1 MNKLLIID
9 DEEQIRKLLSRLL
22 ELEGYEVYQASD
34 CRLGLKQ
41 AESFMP
47 QVILCD
53 VRLPDGNGVDLI
65 AKLKKVCPLTEII
78 MLTAHGNIPDGV
90 QAIKNGAFDYI
101 TKGDDNNKIIPLI
114 SRALEKALMNK
125 RLQQLEAE
133 VGMKYSFDSILG
145 KSKQIQ
151 DAISLARKVA
161 ITDIP
166 VLLTGETGTGKEVFA
181 QSIHVAGNRYNKSFV
196 AINCSAF
203 SKDLLASEMF
213 GHKAGSFTG
222 ATKDKKGLFEEAN
235 NGTIF
240 LDEIGEMEFEL
251 QAKLLRII
259 ETGEFLKIGD
269 TKPTKVNVRI
279 IAATN
284 RNLQKE
290 IEENRFREDLFYRLS
305 VFQIHLPSL
314 RDRSEDIELIA
325 TSFIEIFAAKLGRR
339 IRIVS
344 PDYMDALKR
353 HTWRGNIR
361 ELRNVIERSLIVCS
375 DESLTL
381 QDLPI
386 EILNDQLEEIIGK
399 NSSDFEMSGM
409 ERRHI
414 ARVLQYSK
422 GNKTETARLLKIGL
436 TTLYRKIEEYGLQ

>member
-9 DEEQIRKLLSRLL
+9 DEDQIRKLLSRLL
-22 ELEGYEVYQASD
+22 ELEGYEVLQAAD
-34 CRLGLKQ
+34 CQSGLKQ
-41 AESFMP
+41 VEMFAP
-47 QVILCD
+47 YVTLCD

-65 AKLKKVCPLTEII
+65 EKIKKLSPLTEII

-114 SRALEKALMNK
+114 SRAMEKALMNK

-145 KSKQIQ
+145 NSKQIKE
-151 DAISLARKVA
+151 AISLAKKVA
-161 ITDIP
+161 TTDIP
-166 VLLTGETGTGKEVFA
+166 VLLTGETGTGKEVFSQA
-181 QSIHVAGNRYNKSFV
+181 IHVAGSRKNKPFV
-196 AINCSAF
+196 AVNCSAF
-203 SKDLLASEMF
+203 SKELLASEMF
-213 GHKAGSFTG
+213 GYKAGSFTG
-222 ATKDKKGLFEEAN
+222 AIKDKKGLFEEAN

-251 QAKLLRII
+251 QAKLLRIL
-259 ETGEFLKIGD
+259 ETGEYIKIGD

-290 IEENRFREDLFYRLS
+290 IEGNRFREDLFYRLS

-314 RDRSEDIELIA
+314 GEREDDIA
-325 TSFIEIFAAKLGRR
+325 IFVKAFIDAFTVKLSRR
-339 IRIVS
+339 ITDVS
-344 PDYMDALKR
+344 PEYMEILKR
-353 HTWRGNIR
+353 HIWRGNIR
-361 ELRNVIERSLIVCS
+361 ELRNVIERSIIVS
-375 DESLTL
+375 SNKVLTL
-381 QDLPI
+381 EDLPI
-386 EILNDQLEEIIGK
+386 EILNERFEEITAKG
-399 NSSDFEMSGM
+399 SSDFELADM

-414 ARVLQYSK
+414 ARVLQFAK

-436 TTLYRKIEEYGLQ
+436 TTLYRKIDEYKL